1 MSNEYLNNNNR
12 ESISSN
18 KIIIQ
23 SNINPINNIN
33 NTNIN
38 INTNNSNIRTLQPTN
53 YTSVKILMQTKFKKG
68 IKEKVPVNIL
78 AMP

>member
-1 MSNEYLNNNNR
+1 MSSEYLKNNNR

-18 KIIIQ
+18 KRIIQ

-38 INTNNSNIRTLQPTN
+38 INTNNNIRTLQPTN